1 MITRKGA
8 SEEKGFEAEGLREA
22 PRHTVRN
29 VSSHLRRKT
38 LLYKAKLKRKD
49 VKTQVFDQ
57 ALLFTS

>member
-38 LLYKAKLKRKD
+38 LL
-49 VKTQVFDQ
+49 
-57 ALLFTS
+57 